1 MPSKADL
8 KLPHHELRQDD
19 ASLQR
24 EIEEGQKQKN
34 QSEWQKI
41 ERMMI
46 KKQKNDDEQQESRVH
61 QLMTINNNLNLVID
75 QSVIADIEKSGYP
88 KAYITT
94 SLQSDD
100 LNYVTAFYYLL
111 CTVKEY

>member
-1 MPSKADL
+1 
-8 KLPHHELRQDD
+8 
-19 ASLQR
+19 
-24 EIEEGQKQKN
+24 
-34 QSEWQKI
+34 
-41 ERMMI
+41 
-46 KKQKNDDEQQESRVH
+46 
-61 QLMTINNNLNLVID
+61 MTINNNLNLVID